1 MSISVDALDADVAI
15 YIKELIRYPAEVD
28 TAIQELLKT
37 NPLRKRQQKALKDL
51 NKILAEQA
59 TLRANLSREMR
70 KKDLSEQTIA
80 ILGKDLI
87 ELEQQ
92 EHEAREHLAN
102 QEQVQQQYEDL
113 DRRIAEFHQQCQEWR
128 EKLDTPEFQP
138 DFHFYHEA
146 VIFFGISVKVWKAGS
161 EPRYEIRTRP
171 PAIVE
176 LLS

>member
-1 MSISVDALDADVAI
+1 MK
-15 YIKELIRYPAEVD
+15 YIRDIIRDPAEVD
-28 TAIQELLKT
+28 VAIQELLKE
-37 NPLRKRQQKALKDL
+37 NPLKKRQQKALKDL

-80 ILGKDLI
+80 ILGKDLK

-92 EHEAREHLAN
+92 EKEAREHLAN
-102 QEQVQQQYEDL
+102 QQEVQQQYEDL
-113 DRRIAEFHQQCQEWR
+113 DRRIAEFHQQCTEWG
-128 EKLDTPEFQP
+128 EKLDDSEFTP
-138 DFHFYHEA
+138 DFHFYQEA
-146 VIFFGISVKVWKAGS
+146 VIFFGISVKVWKVGS
-161 EPRYEIRTRP
+161 EPPYEIQTRP